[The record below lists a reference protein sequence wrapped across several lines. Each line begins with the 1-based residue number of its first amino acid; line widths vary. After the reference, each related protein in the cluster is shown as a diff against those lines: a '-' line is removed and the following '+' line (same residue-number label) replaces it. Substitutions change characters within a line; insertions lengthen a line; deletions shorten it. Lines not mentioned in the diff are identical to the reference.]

1 MEENEKKEVIGSE
14 TGEQEERPGFT
25 ERLQELGDRNVGFLN
40 RSLGGKLSWGV
51 ILLIA
56 FGIYALVNIAI
67 TVTWIFK

>member
-1 MEENEKKEVIGSE
+1 MEENEKKIGIESE
-14 TGEQEERPGFT
+14 LEEQERPDFS
-25 ERLQELGDRNVGFLN
+25 ERLHDLGDRNIGFLN
-40 RSLGGKLSWGV
+40 RSIGGKLSWGI